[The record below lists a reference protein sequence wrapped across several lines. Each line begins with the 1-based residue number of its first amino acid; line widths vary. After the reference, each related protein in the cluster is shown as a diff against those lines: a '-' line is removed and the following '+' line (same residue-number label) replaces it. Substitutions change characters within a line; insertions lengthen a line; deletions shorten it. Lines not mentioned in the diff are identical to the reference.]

1 MQKSSNVLEKSFKT
15 TGEMMYTIRVLN
27 LRDLLS
33 VHLVYNSLSANSK
46 QYYNSI
52 IYGKPKKP
60 LWILAQIALVISH
73 TPFVK
78 IIRHVY
84 PKYLYFIVGAFDEQ
98 NHLLGFAHCV
108 LHGYSSNGKLIGR
121 LGIAIKDEFQGK
133 GLGTRLMEQ
142 LIQLAK
148 NNSVN
153 IIFLEVLSTNEKG
166 LALYK
171 KCGFRTVNVYRDSA
185 SVNGK
190 IHNIYKMELYL

>member
-1 MQKSSNVLEKSFKT
+1 MQKSLNVLEKLFKK

-33 VHLVYNSLSANSK
+33 AHHLYDSLSANSK

-60 LWILAQIALVISH
+60 LWFLAQIALVISH
-73 TPFVK
+73 TPFAK
-78 IIRHVY
+78 IIRRFY

-98 NHLLGFAHCV
+98 NHLLGFAHFV

-133 GLGTRLMEQ
+133 GLGTKLMEK

-148 NNSVN
+148 NNLVG

-171 KCGFRTVNVYRDSA
+171 KCGFRIVNIYQDSVN
-185 SVNGK
+185 VNGK
-190 IHNIYKMELYL
+190 KHDLYKMELSL